1 MTKTIDPSPPLIKI
15 IKINSII
22 KKLQMDDKKQAL
34 DSLQPELNKVLKGE
48 ETSWYYELHTT
59 ENVQV
64 SQG

>member
-1 MTKTIDPSPPLIKI
+1 
-15 IKINSII
+15 
-22 KKLQMDDKKQAL
+22 MDDKKQAL